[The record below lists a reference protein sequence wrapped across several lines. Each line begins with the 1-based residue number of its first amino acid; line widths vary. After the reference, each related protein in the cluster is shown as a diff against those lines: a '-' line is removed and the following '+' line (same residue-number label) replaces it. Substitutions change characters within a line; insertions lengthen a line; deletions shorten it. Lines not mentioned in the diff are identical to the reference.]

1 MDLASLT
8 PTERK
13 IDIVHPGNGSPLGV
27 WVSVV
32 SLDDERM
39 KKLRRAI
46 TDEANKKAQRGK
58 VMKAEEIDENLDRLL
73 INAMTGW
80 GWEKDEA
87 GEDQTFQG
95 IKPEFNEKN
104 IRKVFATLPWFRDQL
119 NEAVGDTK
127 SFFSN

>member
-1 MDLASLT
+1 MDIGNLK

-13 IDIVHPGNGSPLGV
+13 IEIIHPGNGKLTGI

-46 TDEANKKAQRGK
+46 TDEANRKAQRGK
-58 VMKAEEIDENLDRLL
+58 TMKAEEIEENLDRLL

-80 GWEKDEA
+80 GWDKDED
-87 GEDQTFQG
+87 GEESTFNG
-95 IKPEFNEKN
+95 IKPEFKESK
-104 IRKVFATLPWFRDQL
+104 IREVFATLPWFRDQL

-127 SFFSN
+127 SFFAN